1 MDLVKQFSPSFLIS
15 GSAPRPAPVNLE
27 SVLTKSQEV
36 VEDWV
41 YNNIPEGKAV
51 RVPDVVRILEAGSS
65 EEIAAVMG
73 RLAKKGKLFELN
85 RDLLGNPTY
94 FRKKS

>member
-15 GSAPRPAPVNLE
+15 GSAPRPAPGTVE
-27 SVLTKSQEV
+27 TVLSKSQEV

-41 YNNIPEGKAV
+41 FNNIPEGKAV
-51 RVPDVVRILEAGSS
+51 RVPDVVSSLGAGSS

-94 FRKKS
+94 FRKKA

>member
-1 MDLVKQFSPSFLIS
+1 MDLVKQFSPGFLIS
-15 GSAPRPAPVNLE
+15 GSAPRPAPVDLE
-27 SVLTKSQEV
+27 SVLSKSQEV

-41 YNNIPEGKAV
+41 YKHIPEGKAV
-51 RVPDVVRILEAGSS
+51 RVSDVVRSLGAGSS

-94 FRKKS
+94 FRKQA

>member
-1 MDLVKQFSPSFLIS
+1 
-15 GSAPRPAPVNLE
+15 
-27 SVLTKSQEV
+27 V
-36 VEDWV
+36 VSSL
-41 YNNIPEGKAV
+41 G
-51 RVPDVVRILEAGSS
+51 AGSS

-94 FRKKS
+94 FRKKA